1 LYKNNTC
8 GTIFS
13 CLDKTD
19 IFYHSQ
25 HSPTT
30 ARNGLKKSQPS
41 AAATITSAAVNV
53 DQSFF
58 KKMQPNF

>member
-1 LYKNNTC
+1 LYKNNTG

-25 HSPTT
+25 NSPTT

-41 AAATITSAAVNV
+41 AAATTITSAAVNV
-53 DQSFF
+53 DQFF
-58 KKMQPNF
+58 LKKM